1 MVLIGGRLIVVNKQL
16 RDVHRFGF
24 ENFAKLG
31 EEGDKQIKAG
41 LDMIEQFPA
50 RRQLLRF
57 SMSDVDTLKAE
68 IKKLSARAMNAKM
81 NLHDLS
87 EELPINWQTI
97 LDVAQKA
104 HDAFAELE
112 AKREQL
118 KSLETA

>member
-1 MVLIGGRLIVVNKQL
+1 
-16 RDVHRFGF
+16 
-24 ENFAKLG
+24 
-31 EEGDKQIKAG
+31 
-41 LDMIEQFPA
+41 
-50 RRQLLRF
+50 
-57 SMSDVDTLKAE
+57 MSDVETLKAE

-97 LDVAQKA
+97 LDVAQTA
-104 HDAFAELE
+104 HAAFAELE